1 MSSSPVIALNSNAAG
16 TERSIFFFKPTD
28 QNDYANAVSFSTG
41 GLNIA
46 DLDSSYLTQLDVIF
60 SRTQLTST
68 SSSSYGPIMPDDQL
82 LIVDGQGM
90 APAVFFIGDLAAS
103 GEVTVAGTTFY
114 LQHYPDGNINGI
126 DRMRFVSRSSPGG
139 AATAAP
145 IAAYEAL
152 LDALRYNNRS
162 DAPAGTYPSGIKVFD
177 VTVSDGST
185 TSAVASFKVG
195 ITGENAPTVSA
206 ASPTFALVEAGG
218 VSNTSAGTASSS
230 ITLTKSDALGIASYD
245 EAYLTSNGWS
255 TNDSGS
261 TYTKTGSYGAASFL
275 LSTGVITYTL
285 DNKATA
291 TQSLTANQR
300 VTENFGYIQ
309 VSDGT
314 SSTSEFYSSFTA
326 LVGEIKFS
334 IDGSLDK
341 FSLPT
346 FISDSGASSSDRITK
361 SNKVTFSGLAP
372 NTNYEFSVDSGKTWT
387 NVTSPL
393 NQSPA
398 LKFDGINDFV
408 SIPNNT
414 SLPSGNN
421 PYTLE
426 AWIKPDQTGDRG
438 IIGWGPWGQGNSVNA
453 LRLMGSNMI
462 RHYWWGN
469 DLDVNVGN
477 LADGKWHHVAATF
490 DGRTR
495 KVYVDG
501 VLKGS
506 DTPSRHSVPVSAT
519 NVRIGSTNN
528 GEYFAG
534 SIDDAS
540 IWSKAL
546 NDKEILQRQSTRA
559 ESNSPELILRY
570 AFDESSGVNAVA
582 EGTAGVNL
590 VGTLISGPE
599 RIVRDVKDD
608 QKLGT
613 VDVDIK
619 LADGVYNDNQ
629 ILLRSVTTNRL
640 PGEIIAA
647 VPGLTIDTDI
657 PIVKL
662 NSIGGSDFKLN
673 SNELTITGS
682 AAPGAN
688 INLYSNTGSV
698 KSGNLKITSDNGADV
713 FLNGVL
719 VGKTDN
725 WTIPYDFT
733 GLPVKAGRNV
743 LAVLAYDVG
752 GIAGLSGR
760 FEVPSGSFGT
770 SNVSGWKVKNIDPES
785 DTDNSAASRDRSKWN
800 LPSNWNTTDFDDSS
814 WQLPVDVREKTG
826 QYPWGNRANDPTWIW
841 SSDPYNHD
849 AVLFRYS
856 FDGTNSNDGQELL
869 QSDILVD
876 NNGQFSY
883 TLTPLQVA
891 KLGQGNGKTL
901 TASYEDIAGNFGSF
915 DADKFSID
923 TIIGP
928 VKVTS
933 IGGGD
938 GKVTEELVESG
949 KGPLKF
955 KLDQYTNY
963 WSSKLSDLQNY
974 VKNFTPTNSSK
985 LYSKIVDVVDFTD
998 DKAGFAGELP
1008 YDLPWPAAEATNY
1021 FRTDGINNNFFAKI
1035 STTFDVSLAG
1045 KYRFRTFNDD
1055 GVFLLI
1061 DNKLVI
1067 NDPTLHPEVV
1077 FTGDIELAAGNHD
1090 LQLFFFENGGEASL
1104 EFSVSQ
1110 YDSAANRWSAYK
1122 LLGMDDS
1129 IKAQSVLKADNL
1141 IEGTSDPNCRIDLY
1155 LGAQLFI
1162 GTTQSDIS
1170 GNFKFELTKNNLLD
1184 IAASKENLIAKATDS
1199 AGNSISSQPAL
1210 IQVMDNTPQI
1220 KINSFNNKVPV
1231 VSRASNKELIA
1242 NGSTNLP
1249 SNIYVNNLLVDT
1261 VNSDQT
1267 GKINYIFKPESL
1279 LKIGQGSGKKLQIE
1293 QVTASGIKGK
1303 SEFFEFSVDTIAPE
1317 IFIDAVGNEN
1327 KYLSSKRNLI
1337 IGRAEANQPLSIHL
1351 DSKLVGNA
1359 LADKDG
1365 SFSYTF
1371 SDENLKLIEN
1381 KKAIGASLSL
1391 KQTDSAGNETNSIPQ
1406 IIYSKLSMTKFSNLS
1421 VGGQDLTI
1429 STELGDNILRGMAES
1444 NLLIDVFYGNI
1455 LLGNALT
1462 NQNGDFSY
1470 TITTENLKTLGQGTG
1485 LQLKLQQDD
1494 VYGNTSQ
1501 ILSTSFSVDTVAP
1514 LISLPIQNDL
1524 NSLGGIDSTV
1534 STKSG
1539 DSTLYA
1545 NSEAGAS
1552 ASIIFNNKTLNIS
1565 PIPIGKDG
1573 ILSYKLNDSN
1583 INDIGQGINKELFV
1597 EIKDPAGNKSIKKI
1611 SFNVDTTP
1619 PPAPSIQVVGTDGI
1633 VSSSPTYKQVFGL
1646 AQPNSGVLIKAKNL
1660 PLASVKSNAKGE
1672 FSYVFTSQDL
1682 SNMGEGRSY
1691 LIAEISDIA
1700 GNVAQSQSF
1709 DFTVDTV
1716 SPLSPNLIAIGGADS
1731 TISTQVNDN
1740 LLNGKAEPNS
1750 LVSFYSNKGMLG
1762 TVSAN
1767 SIGDFSYRLTEPNI
1781 VTIAQGSGKSI
1792 KAISTDR
1799 AGNSSTF
1806 SSDLIFNIDT
1816 LRPSIPIMSS
1826 MGGSDG
1832 VITSILNDNII
1843 LGKCEPG
1850 STLKLIASSGTNNL
1864 FELPLV
1870 VSGTGNWKHELS
1882 SEQLDLLSTAVQ
1894 PQISIQSSDIAGNTN
1909 TYKAP
1914 VSIDIVAP
1922 KLFVDSIGGVDN
1934 TVSSVSGDV
1943 KIMGKAEANL
1953 IINFKSGNTE
1963 LGNVRADSNG
1973 LFTYNLTSSNIQSIG
1988 QGLGKSVILSQS
2000 DNFGNKSTIKSP
2012 QFDVDTISPVKP
2024 VIANIGGT
2032 DKIVTTHSSDRTIY
2046 GNAESGTTLDFYSIS
2061 GATMN
2066 LLGSQKT
2073 DGMGQFSYILSTS
2086 NLKDIGQGVGKS
2098 IVVVS
2103 SDLAGNSITSS
2114 PFAFNVQALWRTGTT
2129 SSDSLEFHSGIDAL
2143 TGLAGSDTFKL
2154 TSLGNALIN
2163 NTNTTV
2169 PIFDHITDF
2178 QMGIDKIDAPISI
2191 ASRNIVDRGTLSTLS
2206 TSSISKLL
2214 TETQFAA
2221 STASVFHFKDQNL
2234 GMRSFLALN
2243 NNIAGF
2249 NFLTD
2254 AVVEI
2259 TGFSGLVSNLT
2270 IF

>member
-1 MSSSPVIALNSNAAG
+1 MVNPDAAG
-16 TERSIFFFKPTD
+16 TGRSVPFYKATN
-28 QNDYANAVSFSTG
+28 QNDRSNAVRFSTG

-46 DLDSSYLTQLDVIF
+46 DLDSTHLTQLDVIF
-60 SRTQLTST
+60 SRAQLTST

-82 LIVDGQGM
+82 LIVDEQGSEL
-90 APAVFFIGDLAAS
+90 AVYFVGDLAAS
-103 GEVTVAGTTFY
+103 GEITVAGTTFY

-139 AATAAP
+139 PAAAAP
-145 IAAYEAL
+145 IAAYEVL

-162 DAPAGTYPSGIKVFD
+162 DAPAGTYPTGTRVFD
-177 VTVSDGST
+177 VTVSDGFT
-185 TSAVASFKVG
+185 TSVVASFNVA
-195 ITGENAPTVSA
+195 ITGNEVAITGNETPTVSA
-206 ASPTFALVEAGG
+206 ARPTFALVEAGG
-218 VSNTSAGTASSS
+218 VSNTYAGTVSSS
-230 ITLTKSDALGIASYD
+230 ITLSKADVDGTANYD
-245 EAYLTSNGWS
+245 TAHLTINGWS
-255 TNDSGS
+255 TSDSGF
-261 TYTKTGSYGAASFL
+261 TYTKTGSYGTASFL

-285 DNKATA
+285 DNNATA
-291 TQSLTANQR
+291 TQSLTENQR

-314 SSTSEFYSSFTA
+314 ATA
-326 LVGEIKFS
+326 LSGEIEFS
-334 IDGSLDK
+334 IYGSLDK

-346 FISDSGASSSDRITK
+346 SISDSGASSSDRITK

-372 NTNYEFSVDSGKTWT
+372 LTNYEVSVNSGETWT
-387 NVTSPL
+387 SITSPL

-408 SIPNNT
+408 SLPNNT

-421 PYTLE
+421 SYTLE

-438 IIGWGPWGQGNSVNA
+438 IIGWGPWGQASRVNA
-453 LRLMGSNMI
+453 LRLMGSNQI

-490 DGRTR
+490 DGKTR

-519 NVRIGSTNN
+519 NIRIGSTNN

-546 NDKEILQRQSTRA
+546 SDKEISQRQSTRA
-559 ESNSPELILRY
+559 EANSPELILRY
-570 AFDESSGVNAVA
+570 AFDEASGVNAVA

-590 VGTLISGPE
+590 VGTLINGPE

-608 QKLGT
+608 QKLAT
-613 VDVDIK
+613 VNVDIK
-619 LADGVYNDNQ
+619 LADGFYSDNQ
-629 ILLRSVTTNRL
+629 ILLRSVTTSRM

-647 VPGLTIDTDI
+647 VPALTIDTAI

-662 NSIGGSDFKLN
+662 NSVGGADSKLN

-682 AAPGAN
+682 AAPGTN
-688 INLYSNTGSV
+688 ISLHSKTGSV

-752 GIAGLSGR
+752 WIAGLSGR

-770 SNVSGWKVKNIDPES
+770 SNISGWKVKNIDPES
-785 DTDNSAASRDRSKWN
+785 NTDNSSASQDRSKWAM
-800 LPSNWNTTDFDDSS
+800 PSGWNTTDFDDSS
-814 WQLPVDVREKTG
+814 WEIPVDVREKTG

-869 QSDILVD
+869 QSGILVD
-876 NNGQFSY
+876 ENGQFSY
-883 TLTPLQVA
+883 TLTDLQLA
-891 KLGQGNGKTL
+891 KIGQGNGKSL
-901 TASYEDIAGNFGSF
+901 TASIEDLAGNIGSF
-915 DADKFSID
+915 DANKFSVD
-923 TIIGP
+923 TMIGP
-928 VKVTS
+928 VRVTS

-955 KLDQYTNY
+955 QLDQYTNY
-963 WSSKLSDLQNY
+963 WSSKLSDLQSY
-974 VKNFTPTNSSK
+974 VKNFTPTSNSK
-985 LYSKIVDVVDFTD
+985 LYSKIVDVIDFTD
-998 DKAGFAGELP
+998 DPRGFAGELP
-1008 YDLPWPAAEATNY
+1008 FDLPWPAAQATNY
-1021 FRTDGINNNFFAKI
+1021 FRTDGINNQFFAKI
-1035 STTFDVSLAG
+1035 STTFDIGLPG

-1067 NDPTLHPEVV
+1067 NDPTLHPEAV

-1104 EFSVSQ
+1104 EFSVSS
-1110 YDSAANRWSAYK
+1110 YDSAANKWSPYK
-1122 LLGMDDS
+1122 LLGMDDA

-1155 LGAQLFI
+1155 LNAESGDDIVI
-1162 GTTQSDIS
+1162 GTTQSDIN
-1170 GNFKFELTKNNLLD
+1170 GNFKFELTKNNLID
-1184 IAASKENLIAKATDS
+1184 IAASRNNLIAKATDS
-1199 AGNSISSQPAL
+1199 AGNSITSQPAL

-1220 KINSFNNKVPV
+1220 KISSFNNKVPV
-1231 VSRASNKELIA
+1231 VSLASNKELIA
-1242 NGSTNLP
+1242 SGSSGLI
-1249 SNIYVNNLLVDT
+1249 SNIYVNNLLIDT
-1261 VNSDQT
+1261 VRSDND
-1267 GKINYIFKPESL
+1267 GKIKNTFSAENL

-1303 SEFFEFSVDTIAPE
+1303 SELVEFSVDTIAPDL
-1317 IFIDAVGNEN
+1317 FIDAVGNEN
-1327 KYLSSKRNLI
+1327 KYLSSKRNFI
-1337 IGRAEANQPLSIHL
+1337 MGRAEANQPLSIHL
-1351 DSKLVGNA
+1351 DSQLVGNA
-1359 LADKDG
+1359 IVDKDG
-1365 SFSYTF
+1365 LFSYTL
-1371 SDENLKLIEN
+1371 SNENLKLIEN
-1381 KKAIGASLSL
+1381 KKAVGASLSV

-1444 NLLIDVFYGNI
+1444 NLLINVFYGNI

-1470 TITTENLKTLGQGTG
+1470 TITSENLKTLGQGTG
-1485 LQLKLQQDD
+1485 LQLILQQED
-1494 VYGNTSQ
+1494 VYGNESQ

-1514 LISLPIQNDL
+1514 LISLPIQNRVD
-1524 NSLGGIDSTV
+1524 SLGGIDSTV

-1539 DSTLYA
+1539 DSILFA
-1545 NSEAGAS
+1545 NSEVGAS
-1552 ASIIFNNKTLNIS
+1552 ASIIFNNKVLNTS
-1565 PIPIGKDG
+1565 PILIGKDG
-1573 ILSYKLNDSN
+1573 VLSYVLTNSN

-1597 EIKDPAGNKSIKKI
+1597 EIKDPAGNKSIKKT

-1619 PPAPSIQVVGTDGI
+1619 PPNPLIQVVATDGI
-1633 VSSSPTYKQVFGL
+1633 VSSNPTDKQVSGL
-1646 AQPNSGVLIKAKNL
+1646 AQPNYSVLIKVNDL

-1691 LIAEISDIA
+1691 VIAEISDVA
-1700 GNVAQSQSF
+1700 GNVAQSKSF
-1709 DFTVDTV
+1709 EFAVDTV
-1716 SPLSPNLIAIGGADS
+1716 SPLSPNLIDIGGVDS
-1731 TISTQVNDN
+1731 TVSTQVSDN
-1740 LLNGKAEPNS
+1740 LVNGKAEPNS
-1750 LVSFYSNKGMLG
+1750 LVSFYSNKNMLG
-1762 TVSAN
+1762 KVLAN
-1767 SIGDFSYRLTEPNI
+1767 NIGDFSYRLTEPNI
-1781 VTIAQGSGKSI
+1781 VTIAQGSGKTI
-1792 KAISTDR
+1792 KAISTDL
-1799 AGNSSTF
+1799 AGNSSTV
-1806 SSDLIFNIDT
+1806 SSDFIFRLDT

-1832 VITSILNDNII
+1832 VISSILNDNII
-1843 LGKCEPG
+1843 LGKCESG
-1850 STLKLIASSGTNNL
+1850 STLKLIGFSGTNKL
-1864 FELPLV
+1864 FELPLI
-1870 VSGTGNWKHELS
+1870 VSGTGNWKHQLS
-1882 SEQLDLLSTAVQ
+1882 NEQLALLSTAVS
-1894 PQISIQSSDIAGNTN
+1894 PQISIESLDLAGNTN
-1909 TYKAP
+1909 TYNAP
-1914 VSIDIVAP
+1914 VRIDIAGP
-1922 KLFVDSIGGVDN
+1922 KLIVDSIGGVDN
-1934 TVSSVSGDV
+1934 TVSSILGDANV
-1943 KIMGKAEANL
+1943 MGKAEANQV
-1953 IINFKSGNTE
+1953 IKVNFENTE
-1963 LGNVRADSNG
+1963 LGKVTADASG
-1973 LFTYNLTSSNIQSIG
+1973 LFKYTLTSSDIKRIG
-1988 QGLGKSVILSQS
+1988 QGEGKSIILNQS
-2000 DNFGNKSTIKSP
+2000 DIFGNNTTIKSY
-2012 QFDVDTISPVKP
+2012 QFIVDTISPVQP
-2024 VIANIGGT
+2024 VITNIGGT
-2032 DKIVTTHSSDRTIY
+2032 DKIVTTHSTDRTII
-2046 GNAESGTTLDFYSIS
+2046 GKAESGTQLMFYSIA
-2061 GATMN
+2061 GATRN
-2066 LLGSQKT
+2066 LLGTQQT
-2073 DGMGQFSYILSTS
+2073 DSTGQFSYVLSAS
-2086 NLKDIGQGVGKS
+2086 NLKAIGQGVGKS
-2098 IVVVS
+2098 ILVVS
-2103 SDLAGNSITSS
+2103 SDLAGNSITSN

-2163 NTNTTV
+2163 NANTTV
-2169 PIFDHITDF
+2169 PMFDHITDF
-2178 QMGIDKIDAPISI
+2178 QMGIDKIDAPTSIS
-2191 ASRNIVDRGTLSTLS
+2191 SKNIIERGTLSILS
-2206 TSSISKLL
+2206 TSSISNLL
-2214 TETQFAA
+2214 TATKLAP
-2221 STASVFHFKDQNL
+2221 STAAVFYYKDQSL

-2243 NNIAGF
+2243 DNIAGF
-2249 NFLTD
+2249 KFGTD

-2259 TGFSGLVSNLT
+2259 TGFTGSLSNLT